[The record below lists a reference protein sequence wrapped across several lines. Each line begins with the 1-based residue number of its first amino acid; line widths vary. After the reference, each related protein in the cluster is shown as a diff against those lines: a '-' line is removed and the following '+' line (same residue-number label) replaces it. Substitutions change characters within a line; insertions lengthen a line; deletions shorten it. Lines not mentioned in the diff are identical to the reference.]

1 MTVDNETSDQQVI
14 FATGGYDHTI
24 KLWQPH
30 TGNCERTFTETEFVS
45 FYFCLTFGNN
55 QSLFDNIIQTFVW
68 LLSLSI
74 CFPQ

>member
-45 FYFCLTFGNN
+45 FYLFLEII
-55 QSLFDNIIQTFVW
+55 SLYSIILFK
-68 LLSLSI
+68 SSSGH
-74 CFPQ
+74 CHYRYFPQ